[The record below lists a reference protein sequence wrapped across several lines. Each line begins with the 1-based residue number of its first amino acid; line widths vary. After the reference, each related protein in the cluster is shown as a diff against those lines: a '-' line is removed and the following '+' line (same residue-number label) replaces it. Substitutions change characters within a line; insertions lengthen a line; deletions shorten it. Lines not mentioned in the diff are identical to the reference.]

1 MSGKKHSILPILDSV
16 KGYDRNKFRCDL
28 FAGLTVATVAIPQAM
43 AYALL
48 AGMPAQYGLYAML
61 LPLLVYAIFA
71 SSSKLSVG
79 PVAVSA
85 ILILSGISSIAEPMS
100 QEYIGLVIATG
111 LLIGIFQSLL
121 GFFRLGFIIN
131 FLSHP
136 VIAGFTSAAAII
148 IIVSQLGHVMGI
160 SIPHFEQLYE
170 TIFYCFENCASANIY
185 DFFLA
190 LGSFVLIMI
199 GKKINRNIPTAL
211 ITVILGISMV
221 YFLKL
226 DQYGAHIL
234 GEVPKGIPG
243 FFIIDLDVEKIRLL
257 LPTVLTVSLI
267 GIVES
272 LGIAKA
278 LEAKHRDH
286 IIRPNQELKALGFS
300 KIIGSFSQ
308 AIPSSG
314 SFSRSAINSEAGAKT
329 NLASI
334 FTFIIILIVL
344 LFLTPIFR
352 YLPNAVLA
360 GIILSSVLGLFNL
373 KEAKHLWKIHRP
385 DFFMMMTTFATT
397 LIFGIE
403 IGVLTG
409 VTLSI
414 LTILYRSSN
423 PDFTELGHIQ
433 ETDQFMDINRFA
445 EAEKISEISILR
457 FEDRLY
463 FANVSVFKDRILEAI
478 EEDNIHYVILDGSL
492 INDIDSSGLDAL
504 KEIDNHLKN
513 HGIELHLCGAIGLVR
528 DYLYKAG
535 LLGET
540 DKHHHNVSDAI
551 RRIRQDSKDKERKLR
566 ALQTNIKSN

>member
-1 MSGKKHSILPILDSV
+1 M
-16 KGYDRNKFRCDL
+16 
-28 FAGLTVATVAIPQAM
+28 AGITVATVAIPQGM

-48 AGMPAQYGLYAML
+48 AGMPAQYGLYALL
-61 LPLLVYAIFA
+61 LPLLVYALFA

-85 ILILSGISSIAEPMS
+85 ILILSGISAIAAPMS
-100 QEYIGLVIATG
+100 SEYIGLVIATG

-148 IIVSQLGHVMGI
+148 IIVSQLRHILGI
-160 SIPHFEQLYE
+160 EIPHFEQLYE
-170 TIFYCFENCASANIY
+170 TIIYGFQNFASANIY
-185 DFFLA
+185 DLILA
-190 LGSFVLIMI
+190 TGSFLLILI
-199 GKKINRNIPTAL
+199 GKKVNKNIPTAL
-211 ITVILGISMV
+211 ITVIIGISLV
-221 YFLKL
+221 YFFKL
-226 DQYGAHIL
+226 DDKGVHIL
-234 GEVPKGIPG
+234 GKVPTGLPS
-243 FFIIDLDVEKIRLL
+243 FYSIDLDLGKIKLL

-300 KIIGSFSQ
+300 KIVGAFFQ

-314 SFSRSAINSEAGAKT
+314 SFSRSAINSDAGAKT

-344 LFLTPIFR
+344 IFLTPVFQ

-360 GIILSSVLGLFNL
+360 GIILSSVLGLFDFA
-373 KEAKHLWKIHRP
+373 EAKHLWKVHRP
-385 DFFMMMTTFATT
+385 DFLMMVTTFVTT
-397 LIFGIE
+397 IVFGIE
-403 IGVLTG
+403 IGVLAG
-409 VTLSI
+409 VILSI

-423 PDFTELGHIQ
+423 PDFTELGKIKGS
-433 ETDQFMDINRFA
+433 DQFLDLNRFA
-445 EAEKISEISILR
+445 EAEKISEIAILR

-463 FANVSVFKDRILEAI
+463 FANVSVFKDRILEAV
-478 EEDNIHYVILDGSL
+478 EVENIRYLILDGSL
-492 INDIDSSGLDAL
+492 INDIDSTGLHAL
-504 KEIDNHLKN
+504 KELDDHLKN
-513 HGIELHLCGAIGLVR
+513 QGIELHLCGAIGLVR

-535 LLGET
+535 LLGES
-540 DKHHHNVSDAI
+540 DKHHRNVSDAI
-551 RRIRQDSKDKERKLR
+551 RRIKQDSKDKERKLR
-566 ALQTNIKSN
+566 ALQTNIKTD